1 MISPA
6 DLVHDLADVL
16 HDTRMGWVVDGV
28 LPIETPSPLPTR
40 RDREQAA
47 DIVERLIELGVVG
60 QPPLVASDDSATA
73 DVLAG

>member
-1 MISPA
+1 MISPV

-16 HDTRMGWVVDGV
+16 HDTRMRWLVDGA

-60 QPPLVASDDSATA
+60 QPRMVASDDPVTA
-73 DVLAG
+73 G